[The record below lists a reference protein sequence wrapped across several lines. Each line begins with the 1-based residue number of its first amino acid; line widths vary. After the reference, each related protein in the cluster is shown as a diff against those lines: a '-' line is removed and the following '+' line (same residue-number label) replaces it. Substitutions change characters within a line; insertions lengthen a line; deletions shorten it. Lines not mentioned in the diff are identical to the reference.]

1 MFDFFFVIE
10 WTEIASYAD
19 DTTLYVCLKDIDL
32 IIEKLEVTANEM
44 LQWFNKNEMEVNA
57 DKYDPL
63 TTTNEE
69 RDISVGGEK
78 IQSSKSEKLLGV
90 IDN

>member
-1 MFDFFFVIE
+1 M
-10 WTEIASYAD
+10 
-19 DTTLYVCLKDIDL
+19 K
-32 IIEKLEVTANEM
+32 
-44 LQWFNKNEMEVNA
+44 VNA

-90 IDN
+90 IDNKLSFTDHVHNKCVKASEKLNACAKLSSFMSLEKRRLTMRVFVNSQCR

>member
-1 MFDFFFVIE
+1 
-10 WTEIASYAD
+10 
-19 DTTLYVCLKDIDL
+19 
-32 IIEKLEVTANEM
+32 
-44 LQWFNKNEMEVNA
+44 MEVNA